1 MVYWK
6 FSTLCADV
14 CHAAS
19 FMQMSKKIAIIHGE
33 NSGNHRYGHPFNLSH
48 VSKVIVVLF
57 CTLPLV
63 GTSQK
68 GLKCI

>member
-19 FMQMSKKIAIIHGE
+19 FMQMSKKIAIIHGKIQE
-33 NSGNHRYGHPFNLSH
+33 TTGMAIPSISRMF
-48 VSKVIVVLF
+48 
-57 CTLPLV
+57 
-63 GTSQK
+63 QK
-68 GLKCI
+68 L